1 MPKYRFR
8 KVKLPNWNEGM
19 WFLCPQHITDVLDHF
34 NIIIK
39 REIAAAAQEHVRDA
53 IVTSSG
59 EVRYPHPDTP
69 FGVGVIVL
77 ADTFGIPWWEA
88 AVKLENQTLQD
99 RLNAYRDS
107 EFINIYLGDGIT
119 WFTEPKD
126 MDIQILEE
134 VFLDELVYPVK
145 KIFDYSD
152 VRYMKWD
159 ISGMNIK
166 GTHWYAKVGNMDVID
181 KDGKMKW
188 NTEEEAHKAAEWF
201 VDDYNRKASIPR
213 DISGSQYPQK

>member
-19 WFLCPQHITDVLDHF
+19 WFFCPQHITDVLDHF

-39 REIAAAAQEHVRDA
+39 REITAATQEYVRDA
-53 IVTSSG
+53 VVTPSG
-59 EVRYPHPDTP
+59 AVLHPHPDTP
-69 FGVGVIVL
+69 FGVGVTVL
-77 ADTFGIPWWEA
+77 ADTFKIPWAEA

-107 EFINIYLGDGIT
+107 KYIHIYLGDGIT
-119 WFTEPKD
+119 WFTEHNG
-126 MDIQILEE
+126 MEIEILEE

-159 ISGMNIK
+159 IPGLSIK

-181 KDGKMKW
+181 KNGKMKW
-188 NTEEEAHKAAEWF
+188 DTEAEALRAAEWF
-201 VDDYNRKASIPR
+201 VDNYNRKSSIPR
-213 DISGSQYPQK
+213 YIHGVPYPQK